1 MTLLLSKQKNYAI
14 ISDNLI
20 IYEAIRNQLECSI
33 TFVGGNY
40 NDFIN
45 STKRIDLLIID
56 KEIQV
61 SEIPLF
67 RINSLLN
74 LTNIEITKNEIKLVK
89 PFQLNKLLEILSNS
103 MKDQHLFCCINE
115 NWIYHERESKLI
127 SQIKKISLTPKENA
141 VLSALLAVPAFELS
155 KRTLKNRVWNYH
167 QDSESNTVETH
178 LYKLKQKLPKDF
190 LIIKGEQCTLNI
202 EQLN

>member
-56 KEIQV
+56 KEIEAI
-61 SEIPLF
+61 EIPLF

>member
-56 KEIQV
+56 KEIEA

>member
-56 KEIQV
+56 KEIEV

>member
-56 KEIQV
+56 KEIEA

-141 VLSALLAVPAFELS
+141 VLSALLAVPAFELR

-202 EQLN
+202 KQLN